1 MDDGQTVMRKV
12 IRKGKVN
19 RFEMSDSL
27 AMLGTIVLDVEHVLH
42 G

>member
-1 MDDGQTVMRKV
+1 MDSGSTIMRKL

-19 RFEMSDSL
+19 IFELSDSL
-27 AMLGTIVLDVEHVLH
+27 AMLGTIVLNVVHDVH